1 MKNND
6 EVDVNGIQ
14 TVFGA
19 TGSYGYSVIM
29 KLLEN
34 GYKVRAVVRDEKKA
48 ADLFHGNVQIAVADV
63 TNGEEISRV
72 CKDAAVLYLGHNFP
86 YGLWKNYYMN
96 SILNI
101 LKGCRGS
108 KPLVVFPGNVYGY
121 GKFQHLPVD
130 ESHLL
135 NARSEKGMLRN
146 QIESILWSYHLKGR
160 INLIIP
166 RFADF
171 YGPNVVNELYG
182 AMFRNAIQDKPV
194 IWPVNADVEHNFTYI
209 EDAAQATLLMVQNPN
224 EYGKVFHVSGPITT
238 ARKFIE
244 EIYYVSGNKSA
255 IKVVSKKF
263 IRALGIF
270 NSNAREL
277 IELLYEYEEPYV
289 IDDTKLLKTFP
300 HFSHTPYNVGIRR
313 TVDWFKNKMRTPG
326 R

>member
-1 MKNND
+1 MVTINE
-6 EVDVNGIQ
+6 EVGVNGIH

-19 TGSYGYSVIM
+19 TGAYGYSVTR

-34 GYKVRAVVRDEKKA
+34 GYKVRAVVRDERKA
-48 ADLFHGNVQIAVADV
+48 ADLFHGNVEIAVADV
-63 TNGEEISRV
+63 TKEEEMSRV

-86 YGLWKNYYMN
+86 YGQWKNYYMK

-101 LKGCRGS
+101 LKSCKGS
-108 KPLVVFPGNVYGY
+108 RPLVVFPGNVYGY

-130 ESHLL
+130 ESHPL
-135 NARSEKGMLRN
+135 NAKSEKGMLRN
-146 QIESILWSYHLKGR
+146 QIESMLWDYHLKGR

-182 AMFRNAIQDKPV
+182 PMFRNAIHDKPV

-209 EDAAQATLLMVQNPN
+209 DDAAQATLLMVQNPN

-244 EIYYVSGNKSA
+244 EIYYVSGTKPV
-255 IKVVSKKF
+255 IKVISKKF

-270 NSNAREL
+270 NSNARGL

-289 IDDTKLLKTFP
+289 LDDTKLLKTFP
-300 HFSHTPYNVGIRR
+300 NFSHTPYNVGIRR
-313 TVDWFKNKMRTPG
+313 TVDWFKNKLETL
-326 R
+326 